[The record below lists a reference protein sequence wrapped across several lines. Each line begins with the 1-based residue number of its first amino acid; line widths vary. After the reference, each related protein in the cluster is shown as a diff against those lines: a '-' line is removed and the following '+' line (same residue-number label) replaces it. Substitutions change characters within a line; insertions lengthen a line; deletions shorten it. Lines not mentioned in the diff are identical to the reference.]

1 MRIVVWIPI
10 PAYKNAILGKIAD
23 VAGAELV
30 VVDDPANLGAALDGA
45 EGIISAGASKYT
57 AAVAE
62 TIRSHG
68 TSLRWFQSTAA
79 GNDGFM
85 KYGVPAGITVTGSGG
100 HNAPVV
106 AEHAVTLLLAIA
118 HTMPDLVAN
127 KSRHLWGGD
136 FRQRY
141 RSLYG
146 RTATLLGFGH
156 IGVEI
161 ARRLR
166 AFQIRIQ
173 SVTRS
178 GAAHELADQAF
189 SVSELKTALAQS
201 DALLVAVPLNAD
213 TRHIVG
219 AAELAAMRSSAYVV
233 NVGRG
238 GLIDQP
244 ALAAALREGRIAGAA
259 LDVTDPEPLP
269 ADDPFWDV
277 PNLIISPHVGGAGSA
292 LSPQRL
298 ADTVRRNLESFIAG
312 QPLQNVLT
320 FPAPRG

>member
-10 PAYKNAILGKIAD
+10 LAYKNAILGKIRD

-30 VVDDPANLGAALDGA
+30 VVDDPADLAAALAGA

-57 AAVAE
+57 ATVAE

-100 HNAPVV
+100 HSAPIV

-118 HTMPDLVAN
+118 HTVPDLIAN
-127 KSRHLWGGD
+127 QARHVWGGD

-146 RTATLLGFGH
+146 QTATLLGFGH
-156 IGVEI
+156 IGAEI

-166 AFQIRIQ
+166 AFQIRVQ

-178 GAAHELADQAF
+178 GSPHELADQSF
-189 SVSELKTALAQS
+189 EVSELETALAQS
-201 DALLVAVPLNAD
+201 DALLLALPLTEQ

-219 AAELAAMRSSAYVV
+219 AAQLAALRPSAYVV

-238 GLIDQP
+238 GLIDQR
-244 ALAAALREGRIAGAA
+244 ALAAALRDGRIAGAA

-269 ADDPFWDV
+269 AEDPFWDV

-292 LSPQRL
+292 LSAQRL
-298 ADTVRRNLESFIAG
+298 AATVRRNLESFIAG
-312 QPLQNVLT
+312 KPLENVLT
-320 FPAPRG
+320 FPALR